1 MALEK
6 LRSIWERTLNPI
18 VETLSWMSPATITW
32 IALPIGI
39 LGGLSVYLAPQ
50 DNFGVSML
58 LGGGLLITLAMAL
71 DGLDGPVARATGRV
85 TRWGDYLDHTFDR
98 LLDAVWIICISA
110 SVFVDIVLGLA
121 AAWFTLLGSY
131 MGTQAQAVAGTQK
144 SIVDFLERIEPFSVL
159 LLYSL
164 TGILLYFDNYS
175 WGQFPGIFDH
185 IQINPLSIVVFI
197 SALGGI
203 WTFLIRFIQASKQI
217 KQIDDEEPFAT
228 QIRQMK
234 NDFELIR
241 FNSKLGN
248 FSD

>member
-18 VETLSWMSPATITW
+18 VKSLSWMSPATITW

-39 LGGLSVYLAPQ
+39 LGGLSVYLASE
-50 DNFGVSML
+50 DDFGASML

-110 SVFVDIVLGLA
+110 SIFVDDIVLGLA

-131 MGTQAQAVAGTQK
+131 MGTQAQAVAGTRNYRGFSRADRTIL
-144 SIVDFLERIEPFSVL
+144 SIVAIF
-159 LLYSL
+159 L
-164 TGILLYFDNYS
+164 TGILIYFDNHS

-185 IQINPLSIVVFI
+185 IQVNPLSIVVFI

-217 KQIDDEEPFAT
+217 KQIDAENPLPQPKSTDEE
-228 QIRQMK
+228 
-234 NDFELIR
+234 
-241 FNSKLGN
+241 
-248 FSD
+248 